1 MLLLAAAEDWS
12 RGVVPE
18 AERLVAEGPT
28 DPTEELRFCPEE
40 KEEWFS
46 SFKKCILWSSKRRGA
61 VSGPPTHITSF
72 SHRHPSAVGFLS
84 PSATLAS
91 QCVLQKQV
99 GMRLPTGRT
108 KVATAPSTEQA
119 SVTASSA
126 PSQPRPLCCPVISKV
141 TREPGKGCRLSGL
154 LSPLSH
160 PAGCWHWSHFSIPW
174 GQQTAVPPP
183 LEGGLGWKASCPG
196 TYRPCFSPVCFID
209 FLAHGKSLPFLPG
222 LLSIFLLC

>member
-1 MLLLAAAEDWS
+1 MRSVEFQKERGSVWTPHPHHQLQPLAPFRCWL
-12 RGVVPE
+12 P
-18 AERLVAEGPT
+18 LP
-28 DPTEELRFCPEE
+28 L
-40 KEEWFS
+40 
-46 SFKKCILWSSKRRGA
+46 
-61 VSGPPTHITSF
+61 
-72 SHRHPSAVGFLS
+72 RHPGITARPPETSQY
-84 PSATLAS
+84 AS
-91 QCVLQKQV
+91 
-99 GMRLPTGRT
+99 PTGRT
-108 KVATAPSTEQA
+108 KVATAPSTERA

-126 PSQPRPLCCPVISKV
+126 PSQPRPLCCPGVFKV

-196 TYRPCFSPVCFID
+196 THRPCFSPVCFID
-209 FLAHGKSLPFLPG
+209 FLAYGKSLPFLPG